1 MQAPNP
7 CLDYLIDP
15 SFYGV
20 NRRFLLSFESTAD
33 RTVHTKYYLPT
44 VEIKDYNVMIDGQNF
59 FDQPAKNNL
68 RTYDNIKKVA
78 TGQDDDYTTS
88 CLFDYNCLNKF
99 YKTIAIELCKQQASD
114 ADQKQYNKLIL
125 LLNLNRGRNV
135 NDNTTMLFIIEETKE
150 TISDFS
156 QGTVRVL

>member
-1 MQAPNP
+1 
-7 CLDYLIDP
+7 
-15 SFYGV
+15 
-20 NRRFLLSFESTAD
+20 
-33 RTVHTKYYLPT
+33 
-44 VEIKDYNVMIDGQNF
+44 MIDGQNF
-59 FDQPAKNNL
+59 FNQPAKNNL

-78 TGQDDDYTTS
+78 TVQDDDYTTS
-88 CLFDYNCLNKF
+88 CLFDYNCFNKF
-99 YKTIAIELCKQQASD
+99 YKMIAIELCKQQASD

-156 QGTVRVL
+156 QGAVRVL